1 MATAKGVNHNENDV
15 LDAIA
20 NLSNATTGDKQTMA
34 TLTATN
40 ATLSKQIINMNAKL
54 VVAL

>member
-1 MATAKGVNHNENDV
+1 MATAEGVNHNENDV

-34 TLTATN
+34 TLTAMN
-40 ATLSKQIINMNAKL
+40 ATLSKKIINMNAKPWYHG
-54 VVAL
+54 